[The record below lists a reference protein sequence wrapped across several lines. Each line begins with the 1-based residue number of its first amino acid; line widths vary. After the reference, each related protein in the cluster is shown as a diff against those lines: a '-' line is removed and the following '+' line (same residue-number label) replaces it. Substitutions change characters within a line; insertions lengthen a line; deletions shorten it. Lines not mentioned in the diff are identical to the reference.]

1 MFRISYY
8 STKLH
13 PTESEL
19 LNWYFGMITIEKGI
33 LSIALLVMSLFI
45 PSISSAQSYGLGF
58 HSHTEVQDKRTSLD
72 LFPAAPWCPGGDF
85 ELSFDL
91 SFLPGYE
98 AYFGY
103 IFRMI
108 ADDRKNID
116 FIYDERSNLH
126 NRFKMVLGEDL
137 TRIAFDLDS
146 NRMFRKWNTFRIKFD
161 LHADKIIFSINNS
174 TYVQEKVGLTPGS
187 CFKLYFG
194 ANQYKQFQVTDV
206 PPMKIRNL
214 QLTQNETTRFSF
226 PLDERESTVAHEMI
240 HHADGKVLNPVWI
253 RDEHY
258 TWKEEEDILLN
269 GYASV
274 AFDPKT
280 ERLFIADGDSLLT
293 WTAPTGRLSGSAY
306 ATGPQPLLRGN
317 QSLYSPSTNSLY
329 NLYIDQSLVT
339 AFDFN
344 RSVWDK
350 DHHPGP
356 VTDYWH
362 FNKFYSPTDTSLY
375 LLGGYGHFQYR
386 NIILRYHLS
395 TQKWDTL
402 TPTGDRLVPRYL
414 FALGATAAGDSV
426 YILGGYGS
434 QTGQQILNPQNIYD
448 MMVLDVRHRKLKKL
462 FELQPKSSDFA
473 FANSLVLDSR
483 KRNYYG
489 LVFPNSR
496 YASHLQL
503 IRGALDG
510 PGYQDVGDTIPYSFH
525 DVSSASDL
533 YFAPLSNKF
542 LAITQLIDTLKR
554 THLHIY
560 SLSGPPV
567 TAEAAYPTLSDGQSS
582 SPVKY
587 VWSTLLL
594 AFVGAGTWFMVKR
607 RAKTPAFPSSEIL
620 QSEDP
625 SQMPTPSQVAPTQ
638 TPSFSAPAETST
650 IPDPIN
656 TLFLFG
662 EMQIF
667 DKDGID
673 LTRQFT
679 PLLRELLL
687 LILLYSVRKGTGV
700 SSDKLTEVLW
710 SDKSTQAARNNRSVN
725 IAKLKTLLDR
735 LEGVHLSKE
744 TGYWK
749 IDLDPITIRL
759 DYQTYLNIVKDKN
772 HLNKQ
777 RINELSEITQR
788 GSFLSNIEYEWL
800 DEFKSEVSNTII
812 DTYLHFAQSIPL
824 KEDPDFLVRLANY
837 VFYFDPVNEEAI
849 TIKCK
854 ALAFTGKHSLA
865 KNAFDGFTRQY
876 RTIYGEDYGKDFQT
890 LLDV

>member
-1 MFRISYY
+1 
-8 STKLH
+8 
-13 PTESEL
+13 
-19 LNWYFGMITIEKGI
+19 MITIEKGI

-45 PSISSAQSYGLGF
+45 PFISSAQSYGLGF

-72 LFPAAPWCPGGDF
+72 LFPAAPWCPDGDF

-108 ADDRKNID
+108 ADDKKNID

-126 NRFKMVLGEDL
+126 NRFKMVLGEGL

-146 NRMFRKWNTFRIKFD
+146 NRMFRKWTTFHIKFD
-161 LHADKIIFSINNS
+161 LHADRIIFSTNNS
-174 TYVQEKVGLTPGS
+174 TYVQEKAGLSPGS
-187 CFKLYFG
+187 CFKLFFG
-194 ANQYKQFQVTDV
+194 TNQYKQFQVTDV

-214 QLTQNETTRFSF
+214 QLTQNGTTRFSF
-226 PLDERESTVAHEMI
+226 PLDERESTVAHELI
-240 HHADGKVLNPVWI
+240 HHADAKVLNPVWI

-258 TWKEEEDILLN
+258 TWKEEKDLLLN

-274 AFDPKT
+274 AFDPNN

-293 WTAPTGRLSGSAY
+293 WTVPTGRLSGSAY

-317 QSLYSPSTNSLY
+317 QSLYSPSTSSLY

-339 AFDFN
+339 SFDFN

-362 FNKFYSPTDTSLY
+362 FNKFFSPIDTSLY

-386 NIILRYHLS
+386 NIILRYHLP
-395 TQKWDTL
+395 TQTWDTL

-414 FALGATAAGDSV
+414 FALGTTAASDSV

-448 MMVLDVRHRKLKKL
+448 MMVLDVRNKKLKKL
-462 FELQPKSSDFA
+462 FELQPKTADFA

-483 KRNYYG
+483 RRDYYG
-489 LVFPNSR
+489 LAFPNSR

-503 IRGALDG
+503 IRGSLDG
-510 PGYQDVGDTIPYSFH
+510 PGYQAVGDTIPYSFH
-525 DVSSASDL
+525 DVTSASDL
-533 YFAPLSNKF
+533 YFAPRSNKF

-554 THLHIY
+554 THLHIF

-567 TAEAAYPTLSDGQSS
+567 TAETPTLTDSQSS
-582 SPVKY
+582 PAVKY
-587 VWSTLLL
+587 VWGTLLL
-594 AFVGAGTWFMVKR
+594 VLVGAGTWFIANVKR
-607 RAKTPAFPSSEIL
+607 NARQKEIQTLSRIPTPIPQPTAQNPSS
-620 QSEDP
+620 SPTDP
-625 SQMPTPSQVAPTQ
+625 SPV
-638 TPSFSAPAETST
+638 
-650 IPDPIN
+650 PDPTN

-667 DKDGID
+667 DKDSID
-673 LTRQFT
+673 ITRQFT
-679 PLLRELLL
+679 PLIRELLL
-687 LILLYSVRKGTGV
+687 LILLYSIRKGTGV

-749 IDLDPITIRL
+749 IDLDPNIRL
-759 DYQTYLNIVKDKN
+759 DYQTYLNIVKDKRG
-772 HLNKQ
+772 LNKQ
-777 RINELSEITQR
+777 RINELAEITQR

-854 ALAFTGKHSLA
+854 ALAVTGKHSLA

-890 LLDV
+890 LLEDQHDH

>member
-1 MFRISYY
+1 
-8 STKLH
+8 
-13 PTESEL
+13 
-19 LNWYFGMITIEKGI
+19 MITIAKGI

-45 PSISSAQSYGLGF
+45 PSISPAQSYGLGF

-72 LFPAAPWCPGGDF
+72 LFPATPWCPDGDF

-146 NRMFRKWNTFRIKFD
+146 SRMFKKWTTFHIKFD
-161 LHADKIIFSINNS
+161 LHADKIIFSTGNS
-174 TYVQEKVGLTPGS
+174 TFVQEKVGLTPAS
-187 CFKLYFG
+187 CFKLFFG
-194 ANQYKQFQVTDV
+194 TNQYKQFQVTDV

-214 QLTQNETTRFSF
+214 QLSLNGTTRFSF
-226 PLDERESTVAHEMI
+226 PLDERESTVAHELI

-258 TWKEEEDILLN
+258 TWKEEKDLLLN

-293 WTAPTGRLSGSAY
+293 WTVPGGRLSGSAY
-306 ATGPQPLLRGN
+306 ATGPQPFLRGN

-329 NLYIDQSLVT
+329 NIYIDHSLVT

-350 DHHPGP
+350 DHHTGP

-362 FNKFYSPTDTSLY
+362 FNKFFSPTDTSLY

-395 TQKWDTL
+395 TETWDTL

-414 FALGATAAGDSV
+414 FALGTTAASDSV

-448 MMVLDVRHRKLKKL
+448 MMVLDVRSKKLKKL
-462 FELQPKSSDFA
+462 FELQPKTSDFA

-483 KRNYYG
+483 QRNYYG
-489 LVFPNSR
+489 LAFPNSR

-503 IRGALDG
+503 IRGSLDG
-510 PGYQDVGDTIPYSFH
+510 PAYQAVGDTIPYSFH
-525 DVSSASDL
+525 DVTSASDL
-533 YFAPLSNKF
+533 YFAPHSNKF

-554 THLHIY
+554 THLHIF
-560 SLSGPPV
+560 SLTGPPV
-567 TAEAAYPTLSDGQSS
+567 TAEAPVQNESQSS
-582 SPVKY
+582 PSVKY

-594 AFVGAGTWFMVKR
+594 ALIGAGIGFFVKR
-607 RAKTPAFPSSEIL
+607 RVRPASPIL
-620 QSEDP
+620 QSE
-625 SQMPTPSQVAPTQ
+625 TPPADAPVD
-638 TPSFSAPAETST
+638 TSP
-650 IPDPIN
+650 IHPDPLN

-667 DKDGID
+667 DKEGID
-673 LTRQFT
+673 ITRQFT
-679 PLLRELLL
+679 PLIRELFL

-749 IDLDPITIRL
+749 IDADPDIRL
-759 DYQTYLNIVKDKN
+759 DYQTYLNIVKDKRS
-772 HLNKQ
+772 LNKQ
-777 RINELSEITQR
+777 RINELAEITQR

-854 ALAFTGKHSLA
+854 ALAATGKHSLA
-865 KNAFDGFTRQY
+865 KHAFDGFTRQY

-890 LLDV
+890 LLEDQNDH

>member
-1 MFRISYY
+1 
-8 STKLH
+8 
-13 PTESEL
+13 
-19 LNWYFGMITIEKGI
+19 
-33 LSIALLVMSLFI
+33 
-45 PSISSAQSYGLGF
+45 
-58 HSHTEVQDKRTSLD
+58 
-72 LFPAAPWCPGGDF
+72 
-85 ELSFDL
+85 
-91 SFLPGYE
+91 
-98 AYFGY
+98 
-103 IFRMI
+103 
-108 ADDRKNID
+108 
-116 FIYDERSNLH
+116 
-126 NRFKMVLGEDL
+126 
-137 TRIAFDLDS
+137 
-146 NRMFRKWNTFRIKFD
+146 
-161 LHADKIIFSINNS
+161 
-174 TYVQEKVGLTPGS
+174 
-187 CFKLYFG
+187 
-194 ANQYKQFQVTDV
+194 
-206 PPMKIRNL
+206 MKIRNL
-214 QLTQNETTRFSF
+214 QLTRNGSTRFNF
-226 PLDERESTVAHEMI
+226 PLDERESTVAHELI

-258 TWKEEEDILLN
+258 TWKEEEDLLLN

-293 WTAPTGRLSGSAY
+293 WTVPTGHLSGSAY

-317 QSLYSPSTNSLY
+317 QSLYSSSTNSLY

-362 FNKFYSPTDTSLY
+362 FNKFFSPIDTSLY

-395 TQKWDTL
+395 TQNWDTI

-414 FALGATAAGDSV
+414 FALGTTASSDSV

-448 MMVLDVRHRKLKKL
+448 MMVLDVRNKKLKKL
-462 FELQPKSSDFA
+462 FELQPKTSDFA

-489 LVFPNSR
+489 LAFPNSR

-503 IRGALDG
+503 IRGSLDG
-510 PGYQDVGDTIPYSFH
+510 PGYQAVGDTIPYSFH
-525 DVSSASDL
+525 DVTSASDL

-554 THLHIY
+554 THLHIF
-560 SLSGPPV
+560 SLTGPPV
-567 TAEAAYPTLSDGQSS
+567 TSEIPYPTLTDGQSS
-582 SPVKY
+582 PAVKY
-587 VWSTLLL
+587 VWDTLLL
-594 AFVGAGTWFMVKR
+594 ALIGAGIGFIVKR
-607 RAKTPAFPSSEIL
+607 KIHPSSAIRQSEAPPAGAPFPSAS
-620 QSEDP
+620 
-625 SQMPTPSQVAPTQ
+625 TPIDAATQ
-638 TPSFSAPAETST
+638 TGIPIQTGTPTEPST
-650 IPDPIN
+650 IPDPTN

-673 LTRQFT
+673 ITRQFT
-679 PLLRELLL
+679 PLIRELFL

-749 IDLDPITIRL
+749 IDLDPVTTRL
-759 DYQTYLNIVKDKN
+759 DYQTWLNIVKDKN
-772 HLNKQ
+772 RLNKQ
-777 RINELSEITQR
+777 RINELAEITQR
-788 GSFLSNIEYEWL
+788 GGFLTNIEYEWL
-800 DEFKSEVSNTII
+800 DDFKSEVSNTII

-854 ALAFTGKHSLA
+854 ALAATGKHSLA
-865 KNAFDGFTRQY
+865 KNAFDGFARQY

-890 LLDV
+890 LLEDQNDH

>member
-1 MFRISYY
+1 
-8 STKLH
+8 
-13 PTESEL
+13 
-19 LNWYFGMITIEKGI
+19 MITIEKGI
-33 LSIALLVMSLFI
+33 FSIALLVMSLFI
-45 PSISSAQSYGLGF
+45 PSISSGQSYGLGF

-72 LFPAAPWCPGGDF
+72 LFPASPWCPDGDF

-146 NRMFRKWNTFRIKFD
+146 NRMFRKWTTFHIKFD
-161 LHADKIIFSINNS
+161 LHGDKIIFSTSNS
-174 TYVQEKVGLTPGS
+174 TYVQEKVGLNPAS
-187 CFKLYFG
+187 CFKLFFG
-194 ANQYKQFQVTDV
+194 TNQYKQFQVTDV

-214 QLTQNETTRFSF
+214 QLTRNGSTRFSF
-226 PLDERESTVAHEMI
+226 PLDERESTVAHELI

-258 TWKEEEDILLN
+258 TWKEEEDLLLN

-293 WTAPTGRLSGSAY
+293 WTVPTGRLSGSAY
-306 ATGPQPLLRGN
+306 ATGPQSLLRGN

-362 FNKFYSPTDTSLY
+362 FNKFFSPIDTSLY

-395 TQKWDTL
+395 TQNWDTI

-414 FALGATAAGDSV
+414 FALGTTASSDSV

-448 MMVLDVRHRKLKKL
+448 MMVLDVRNKKLKKL
-462 FELQPKSSDFA
+462 FELQPKTSDFA

-489 LVFPNSR
+489 LAFPNSR

-503 IRGALDG
+503 IRGSLDR
-510 PGYQDVGDTIPYSFH
+510 PDYQAVGDTIPYSFH
-525 DVSSASDL
+525 DVTSASDL
-533 YFAPLSNKF
+533 YFTPLSNKF

-567 TAEAAYPTLSDGQSS
+567 TSEAPYPTLTDGQSS
-582 SPVKY
+582 PAVKY
-587 VWSTLLL
+587 VWGTLLL
-594 AFVGAGTWFMVKR
+594 ALVGAGIGFIVKR
-607 RAKTPAFPSSEIL
+607 KIHPSSAIRQSEAPPAGTPFPSAST
-620 QSEDP
+620 
-625 SQMPTPSQVAPTQ
+625 PTGTPTQ
-638 TPSFSAPAETST
+638 TDTPTDPST
-650 IPDPIN
+650 IPDPTN

-673 LTRQFT
+673 ITRQFT
-679 PLLRELLL
+679 PLIRELFL

-700 SSDKLTEVLW
+700 SSDRLTEVLW

-725 IAKLKTLLDR
+725 IAKLKALLDR

-749 IDLDPITIRL
+749 IDLDPVTTRL
-759 DYQTYLNIVKDKN
+759 DYQTWLNIVKDKN

-777 RINELSEITQR
+777 RINELAEITQR
-788 GSFLSNIEYEWL
+788 GGFLSNIEYEWL
-800 DEFKSEVSNTII
+800 DDFKSEVSNTII

-854 ALAFTGKHSLA
+854 ALAATGKHSLA
-865 KNAFDGFTRQY
+865 KNAFDNFTRQY

-890 LLDV
+890 LLEDQNGH

>member
-1 MFRISYY
+1 
-8 STKLH
+8 
-13 PTESEL
+13 
-19 LNWYFGMITIEKGI
+19 MITIEKGI

-72 LFPAAPWCPGGDF
+72 LFPNTPWCPDGDF

-126 NRFKMVLGEDL
+126 NRFKMVLGEGL

-146 NRMFRKWNTFRIKFD
+146 NRMFRKWTTFHIKFD
-161 LHADKIIFSINNS
+161 LHGDKIVFSTSNS
-174 TYVQEKVGLTPGS
+174 TYVQEKVGLSPAS
-187 CFKLYFG
+187 CFKLFFG
-194 ANQYKQFQVTDV
+194 TNQYKQFQVTDV

-214 QLTQNETTRFSF
+214 QLTQNGSTRFSF
-226 PLDERESTVAHEMI
+226 PLDERESTVAHELI

-258 TWKEEEDILLN
+258 TWKEEKDLLLN

-293 WTAPTGRLSGSAY
+293 WTVPTGRLSGSAY

-317 QSLYSPSTNSLY
+317 QSLYAPSTNSLY

-362 FNKFYSPTDTSLY
+362 FNKFFSPFDTSFY

-395 TQKWDTL
+395 TQTWDTL

-414 FALGATAAGDSV
+414 FALGTTTNSDSV

-448 MMVLDVRHRKLKKL
+448 MMVLDVRNKRLKKL
-462 FELQPKSSDFA
+462 FELQPKTSDFA

-483 KRNYYG
+483 KRDYYG
-489 LVFPNSR
+489 LAFPNSR

-503 IRGALDG
+503 IRGSLDG
-510 PGYQDVGDTIPYSFH
+510 PGYQTVGDTIPYSFH
-525 DVSSASDL
+525 DVTSASDL

-542 LAITQLIDTLKR
+542 VAITQLIDTLKR
-554 THLHIY
+554 THLKIY

-567 TAEAAYPTLSDGQSS
+567 TAEVPYPTLTDGQSS
-582 SPVKY
+582 PAVKY
-587 VWSTLLL
+587 VWGTLLL
-594 AFVGAGTWFMVKR
+594 ALIGAGIAFIIKR
-607 RAKTPAFPSSEIL
+607 RLSI
-620 QSEDP
+620 
-625 SQMPTPSQVAPTQ
+625 PTQ
-638 TPSFSAPAETST
+638 TLSHIPTPISSPAAPTEPPSPVADTSP
-650 IPDPIN
+650 IPHTDPTN

-673 LTRQFT
+673 ITRQFT
-679 PLLRELLL
+679 PLIRELFL
-687 LILLYSVRKGTGV
+687 LILLYSIRKGTGV

-749 IDLDPITIRL
+749 IDLDPDIRL
-759 DYQTYLNIVKDKN
+759 DYQTYLNIVKDKRG
-772 HLNKQ
+772 LNKQ
-777 RINELSEITQR
+777 RINELAEITQR
-788 GSFLSNIEYEWL
+788 GSFLTNIEYEWL
-800 DEFKSEVSNTII
+800 DDFKSEVSNTII

-854 ALAFTGKHSLA
+854 ALAATGKHSLA

-890 LLDV
+890 LLEDQNGH